1 MLLLRISLG
10 LAILAGLGVIGVSQ
24 FVLKPHVEGIIKV
37 RDDNANG
44 WNNSKAEVVKLKKN
58 LADTTGDLKTTKTK
72 LESTQ
77 SELTDASAKLTASQ
91 SQAKDL
97 QQNLDKTKSSLKAA
111 SDDLAAWLALG
122 IPVTAVKTMGDTIRD
137 QGKEILVL
145 KDDKQLL
152 QTRVKSLTNQLASIL
167 GVNQLD
173 PPIPTH
179 VRGKVMVVDPKWN
192 FIVLDVGE
200 KQEVVQ
206 NGVLLVSRDGA
217 LIAKV
222 RVMSVQ
228 KDRSIANIMPGWKLK
243 DVMEGDA
250 VLPY

>member
-24 FVLKPHVEGIIKV
+24 FVLKPHFEEIVKT
-37 RDDNANG
+37 RDDNKTG
-44 WNNSKAEVVKLKKN
+44 WDTAEKKAKDLGKK
-58 LADTTGDLKTTKTK
+58 LADTTGELKTTKGK

-77 SELTDASAKLTASQ
+77 SELTDANTKLTSSQ
-91 SQAKDL
+91 TQAKDL

-122 IPVTAVKTMGDTIRD
+122 LPVTAIKGMGDTIKT
-137 QGKEILVL
+137 QGQEIAALSQEGKMLNAKV
-145 KDDKQLL
+145 KR
-152 QTRVKSLTNQLASIL
+152 QTEELDYLRGVK
-167 GVNQLD
+167 QLD
-173 PPIPTH
+173 PLVPSH
-179 VRGKVMVVDPKWN
+179 VRGKVLVVDPKWN
-192 FIVLDVGE
+192 FLVLDLGE
-200 KQEVVQ
+200 KQEIPQ

-217 LIAKV
+217 LVAKV
-222 RVMSVQ
+222 RITSVQ
-228 KDRSIANIMPGWKLK
+228 KERCIANIMPGWKLK